1 MRSCDVIS
9 PMHCLTSLKIVAESW
24 CHQGTCGATCFWWL
38 FLECLKLWLWSMRV
52 TSKNIRDLRTCPPS
66 SSLNPEIPEV
76 WGRHW
81 SEPPT
86 SSRSWTPRPRCRWPR
101 SSWMLEWRK
110 TLRGARFES
119 SIWLD
124 GSPGFYRS
132 VGLTLYRK
140 KNIFIPR
147 PKFGLSAARL
157 LLLYCWHPISPS
169 P

>member
-1 MRSCDVIS
+1 MSSAPCTVWLAWKLWRSHDVIKA
-9 PMHCLTSLKIVAESW
+9 PAVQPAF
-24 CHQGTCGATCFWWL
+24 GD
-38 FLECLKLWLWSMRV
+38 FLECLKLWAWSMRV

-76 WGRHW
+76 WGRRW

-124 GSPGFYRS
+124 GSPRFYQF

-140 KNIFIPR
+140 KTFLFP
-147 PKFGLSAARL
+147 GLNL
-157 LLLYCWHPISPS
+157 G
-169 P
+169 